1 MSVLVLVEHAGG
13 VADDVS
19 RQALT
24 LARGYAEAAGEPLE
38 AVLIGAGAADAAAGL
53 GELGVTAAHVAVH
66 DGFAAHA
73 PQAWGRTLAGL
84 VEHGSPTA
92 LIAPGSERAT
102 EAMAHAAAICDLA
115 LAANCIA
122 AAPGDPA
129 TVTRLRWGGSL
140 LEEARVHGQTKLL
153 TVAPHTVEATA
164 AAAPVQT
171 QVAQFTPALS
181 DADLVV
187 RVVEQ
192 AQAEAGGGVSL
203 ADARV
208 VVSGG
213 RGAGSAEGFAPIE
226 ALAAALGG
234 AVGCSR
240 AVTIAGWRPHTD
252 QVGQTGTKIA
262 PEIYIPCGISGATQH
277 MAGCKGAK
285 RILAI
290 NTDPEAPI
298 VANADYAVIGD
309 LHEVVPAITAA
320 IAKARGG

>member
-1 MSVLVLVEHAGG
+1 VSVLVLVEHAGG
-13 VADDVS
+13 GPDDVS

-24 LARGYAEAAGEPLE
+24 LARGYAEAAGGPVE
-38 AVLIGAGAADAAAGL
+38 ALLIGADGAAAAAGL
-53 GELGVTAAHVAVH
+53 GELGVHTAHVAVH
-66 DGFAAHA
+66 DAFAAYA
-73 PQAWGRTLAGL
+73 PQAWGRAVAELIGRLAPAA
-84 VEHGSPTA
+84 V
-92 LIAPGSERAT
+92 IAPGSERAT
-102 EAMAHAAAICDLA
+102 EAMAHAAAITDLP
-115 LAANCIA
+115 LAANCVE

-140 LEEARVHGQTKLL
+140 LEQARLHGAVKLL
-153 TVAPHTVEATA
+153 TVAPHAVEAQP

-171 QVAQFTPALS
+171 TVAEFTPALH
-181 DADLVV
+181 DADLVA
-187 RVVEQ
+187 RVSERTQ
-192 AQAEAGGGVSL
+192 TDTGGGVSL
-203 ADARV
+203 ADAKAV
-208 VVSGG
+208 VTGG
-213 RGAGSAEGFAPIE
+213 RGVGSAEGFAVIE